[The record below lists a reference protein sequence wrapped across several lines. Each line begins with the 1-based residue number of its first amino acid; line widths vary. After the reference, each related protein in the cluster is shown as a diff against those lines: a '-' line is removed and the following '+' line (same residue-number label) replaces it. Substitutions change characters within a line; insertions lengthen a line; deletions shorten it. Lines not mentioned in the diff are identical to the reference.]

1 MTQNRTTRHDSTAE
15 ATVRL
20 NKAFTAF
27 LNAEFEGLDRRNA
40 TQRSTTQQHSLTP
53 HTTPLFACPV
63 HSRSDL
69 QHGWVGQE
77 FAVQHEAN
85 TSDVRDLR
93 SAPVAPRRFLVLAT
107 VSQAAAGSQPC
118 TPSRTAHPISKHQKP
133 ENSRRK
139 SVERKSGQMRM
150 SCL

>member
-1 MTQNRTTRHDSTAE
+1 MTRHDTRRDSMARDKATRDNTTQNATAKATNCEPSESTAFLNARQLGKKIRRDGTTRHKIAQHNMTQNRTTRHDSTAE

-53 HTTPLFACPV
+53 HTTLLFACPV

-77 FAVQHEAN
+77 FAVQH
-85 TSDVRDLR
+85 
-93 SAPVAPRRFLVLAT
+93 
-107 VSQAAAGSQPC
+107 
-118 TPSRTAHPISKHQKP
+118 
-133 ENSRRK
+133 
-139 SVERKSGQMRM
+139 
-150 SCL
+150 